1 MGKKGGGIDD
11 GGDYTVSNRK
21 NQKNG
26 GRGGKKDRKNI
37 EETSDIEDDISSY
50 VSNMSYQNNLE
61 RESIGEGS
69 TGESGIEDN
78 DVMDQQFDCA
88 LEGASVKNTV
98 VREKNFKILREMLA
112 GKILG
117 DVLTK
122 RKMEVAEVLEKS
134 LKNGKASEKCTS
146 ALIAIL
152 YALQIGSDDK
162 LDGFYDAV
170 CPLMVTLT
178 NDKEAGGSV
187 RGKVLFYNTLLCYV
201 SSDSADEYKACMA
214 RCIESMGS
222 EYWELANNALSSAG
236 LLLSIFTPMQRMNYI
251 TGILPIARTQL
262 QHTNVEVRI
271 SAGELIAL
279 CFEYGLTDNDEF
291 SEEVEDY
298 DAMVEEL
305 EVLATDSAKY
315 RAKKDRKQQRSSFR
329 DILNTILGDESSVE
343 ESIKISTQE
352 SYDISSWSER
362 FQYNAFKQVL
372 GSGTSVHIQYSPFLR
387 EILGLGA
394 PVLRVTQLTK
404 AEKHEQKKLNA
415 ACCKARQK
423 NLAKHRD
430 KRMVC

>member
-146 ALIAIL
+146 ALIATL

-170 CPLMVTLT
+170 CPLMVTLI

-187 RGKVLFYNTLLCYV
+187 RGKVLFYSTLLCYV

-214 RCIESMGS
+214 RCIDRMSS
-222 EYWELANNALSSAG
+222 EYWELANNALFSAG

>member
-1 MGKKGGGIDD
+1 MDD
-11 GGDYTVSNRK
+11 GGDYTVANRK
-21 NQKNG
+21 NQKNQ
-26 GRGGKKDRKNI
+26 RGEKKGRKNV

-61 RESIGEGS
+61 RESVGEGS

-98 VREKNFKILREMLA
+98 VREKNFRILKDMLA

-122 RKMEVAEVLEKS
+122 RKMEVAEVIEKS
-134 LKNGKASEKCTS
+134 LKNGKSSEKCTS
-146 ALIAIL
+146 ALIATL
-152 YALQIGSDDK
+152 YALQIGSEDK
-162 LDGFYDAV
+162 LDGFYAAV
-170 CPLMVTLT
+170 CPLMVNMI
-178 NDKEAGGSV
+178 NDKEAGSSV

-201 SSDSADEYKACMA
+201 CSDLPDDYKDCMSRLLDYMA
-214 RCIESMGS
+214 RDD
-222 EYWELANNALSSAG
+222 WELANNALSSAG

-251 TGILPIARTQL
+251 TGLIPQARKQL
-262 QHTNVEVRI
+262 HHNNVEVRI

-279 CFEYGLTDNDEF
+279 CFEYGLADNEDF
-291 SEEVEDY
+291 SEEVEEHDL
-298 DAMVEEL
+298 MVAEL
-305 EVLATDSAKY
+305 ETLSTDSAKY

-343 ESIKISTQE
+343 ESIKISIQE
-352 SYDISSWSER
+352 SYEINSWSER

-394 PVLRVTQLTK
+394 PALRVTQLTK

>member
-21 NQKNG
+21 NQKQ
-26 GRGGKKDRKNI
+26 RGEKKGRKNV

-122 RKMEVAEVLEKS
+122 RKMEVAEVIEKS
-134 LKNGKASEKCTS
+134 LKNGKSSERCQS
-146 ALIAIL
+146 ALIATL
-152 YALQIGSDDK
+152 YALQIGSEDK
-162 LDGFYDAV
+162 LDGFYEAV
-170 CPLMVTLT
+170 CPLMVAMI

-201 SSDSADEYKACMA
+201 CSDSADDYKDCMSRLLDTMA
-214 RCIESMGS
+214 RDD
-222 EYWELANNALSSAG
+222 WEMANNALFSAG

-251 TGILPIARTQL
+251 TGIIPVARKQL
-262 QHTNVEVRI
+262 QHSNVEVRI

-279 CFEYGLTDNDEF
+279 CFEYGLADNDDF
-291 SEEVEDY
+291 SEEVEEY
-298 DAMVEEL
+298 DEMVEEL

-343 ESIKISTQE
+343 ESIKISIQE
-352 SYDISSWSER
+352 SYEINSWSER